1 MKRISLFLFLVT
13 STALTMSAQ
22 NTWTQKADFGGNAR
36 RSAIGFAIG
45 SIGYMG
51 TGYDANFYDDLW
63 KYDPVNDI
71 WSQVASCPGAARFSA
86 VAFVIGSYAYVGTGY
101 DVNNN
106 FNTSD
111 FWRYDAL
118 NNSWSQVASMP
129 AGQERRYASAFG
141 AQGRGYVSCGVG
153 PSGYLDDLWE
163 YDAGTNSWT
172 QKVNFPGL
180 PRYECVAFTIGEF
193 GYLGCGAYAGT
204 IYNDFYEYQPHNN
217 MWVQKANYPGAGG
230 DAAAGFALEGRG
242 FIGTGSTQ
250 GTYPTD
256 FYEWDQ
262 LTDTWTAK
270 ANFPAPGR
278 AFGTGFSILGKGYI
292 GLGESTGYFNDWW
305 EYTPDSLFSYMDN
318 PDESEMAP
326 IICIQKNHL
335 VILNDRGFD
344 PATLFIYSIDG
355 RQIATLEIGDNK
367 ASLLFD
373 LKEGIYLYRLLGNHG
388 LKCGKIFLTAE

>member
-1 MKRISLFLFLVT
+1 MKKISLFLFLVT
-13 STALTMSAQ
+13 FAAQTNAQ
-22 NTWTQKADFGGNAR
+22 NSWTQKADFGGNAR
-36 RSAIGFAIG
+36 RSAVGFAIG

-86 VAFVIGSYAYVGTGY
+86 VTFVIGSYAYVGTGY

-111 FWRYDAL
+111 FWRYDAV
-118 NNSWSQVASMP
+118 NNSWSQVSSMP

-141 AQGRGYVSCGVG
+141 AQGRGYVSCGAG
-153 PSGYLDDLWE
+153 PSGYLNDLWE
-163 YDAGTNSWT
+163 YDAGLNSWT
-172 QKVNFPGL
+172 QKANFPGA
-180 PRYECVAFTIGEF
+180 PRYECASFNIGEF
-193 GYLGCGAYAGT
+193 GYVGCGAFAGT

-217 MWVQKANYPGAGG
+217 AWVQKANYPGAGG

-262 LTDTWTAK
+262 LTDTWSAK
-270 ANFPAPGR
+270 ANFPALGR

-305 EYTPDSLFSYMDN
+305 EYTPDSLFSSM
-318 PDESEMAP
+318 ESPSENEMTTV
-326 IICIQKNHL
+326 IKIQKGH
-335 VILNDRGFD
+335 VEILNHPVTDQSI
-344 PATLFIYSIDG
+344 LFIYALDG
-355 RQIATLEIGDNK
+355 RRIAAVELKDNK
-367 ASLLFD
+367 GSLIVD
-373 LKEGIYLYRLLGNHG
+373 LKEDIYLYKLTEKNGS
-388 LKCGKIFLTAE
+388 KSGKIFLTAE